1 MHRREERVE
10 TPLKPLE
17 STDKLI
23 HYSEF
28 AKNILLGETLEDKL
42 ISFDLD
48 WSGGVNFELP
58 HLPGRERKIEFT
70 EKQIKFPKAPNLN
83 QDINKAIALHSFAN
97 HELLAIEM
105 MAAALLIYP
114 HETEDDIRF
123 KRGVYTALK
132 DEQKH
137 FKLYLERIRELGH
150 DFGDF
155 PLNDYFWRQMPKLK
169 TPAEYSAVMALTFEA
184 ANLDFAQYY
193 ASIFREH
200 EDLRTA
206 EILDIVLEDEIAHVA
221 FGAHWMKKWRGDKSL
236 WDYYRSCLPFPM
248 TPARGRGIG
257 FDPKIHERAMND
269 PLFIKELSHYD
280 DDFLITKRNK

>member
-1 MHRREERVE
+1 MR
-10 TPLKPLE
+10 PKLSE
-17 STDKLI
+17 STDKQI

-28 AKNILLGETLEDKL
+28 AKTILLGETLEDKL
-42 ISFDLD
+42 ISCEINWNNETEFL
-48 WSGGVNFELP
+48 LP
-58 HLPGRERKIEFT
+58 HLPGREKKIAFS
-70 EKQIKFPKAPNLN
+70 EKQLKFPKAPNLN
-83 QDINKAIALHSFAN
+83 QDLNKAIALHSFAN

-114 HETEDDIRF
+114 HKTEEDIRF
-123 KRGVYTALK
+123 KRGIYTALK

-137 FKLYLERIRELGH
+137 FKLYVERIEELGFG
-150 DFGDF
+150 FGDF

-193 ASIFREH
+193 ANIFKEYG
-200 EDLRTA
+200 DQRTA
-206 EILDIVLEDEIAHVA
+206 DILDIVLEDEIAHVA
-221 FGAHWMKKWRGDKSL
+221 FGAHWMKRWRGDKSL

-257 FDPKIHERAMND
+257 FDPRVHERAMND
-269 PLFIKELSHYD
+269 NEFVKELAAYD